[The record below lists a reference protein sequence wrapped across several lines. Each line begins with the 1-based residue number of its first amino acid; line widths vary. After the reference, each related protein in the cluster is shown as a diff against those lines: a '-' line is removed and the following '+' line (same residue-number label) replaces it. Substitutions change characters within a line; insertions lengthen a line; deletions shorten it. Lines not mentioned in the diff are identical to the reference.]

1 MAGKKF
7 TLPQFRTALKRM
19 DSDVRGRVLA
29 KAALAGGYVIE
40 AYAKINVTK
49 TFTARTGNLLNS
61 ISTTL
66 EKTTATSA
74 KVSVG
79 PTVIYGRIHELG
91 GTIKPVHA
99 KMLHWVDESG
109 KHHQANSVTI
119 PARPYLRPAIDENEK
134 KILAAVGANLQIE
147 IEGHFR

>member
-1 MAGKKF
+1 MAKRY
-7 TLPQFRTALKRM
+7 TISQFAAALSKLEKH
-19 DSDVRGRVLA
+19 VRGGVIA
-29 KAALAGGYVIE
+29 KAAMAGGLTIE
-40 AYAKINVTK
+40 GYAKINVTK

-66 EKTTATSA
+66 EQSSADSA

-91 GTIKPVHA
+91 GVIKPVTA

-109 KHHQANSVTI
+109 QHHQASAVTI
-119 PARPYLRPAIDENEK
+119 PARPYLRPAVDENTQR
-134 KILAAVGANLQIE
+134 IWDAVAANLRIE
-147 IEGHFR
+147 IEGQI

>member
-1 MAGKKF
+1 MSGKRYSVA
-7 TLPQFRTALKRM
+7 QFSDALKKLE
-19 DSDVRGRVLA
+19 SHVRKQVIA
-29 KAALAGGYVIE
+29 KAAMAGGLTIE

-66 EKTTATSA
+66 EKSDDTSA

-91 GTIKPVHA
+91 GVIKPVTA
-99 KMLHWVDESG
+99 KMLHWVDEG
-109 KHHQANSVTI
+109 GQHHQASSVTI
-119 PARPYLRPAIDENEK
+119 PARPYLRPAIDENSD
-134 KILAAVGANLQIE
+134 KILQAVAENLRIE
-147 IEGHFR
+147 IESQI